1 VIKATTGFVF
11 MTQSLD
17 ARRADAASLEPALT
31 TLREQTL
38 ALFDATRRA
47 LGGKLDIAY
56 AEEMNPP
63 LWELGHVGW
72 FEEFWIAR
80 NSERHLG
87 HRARLEAARAAPL
100 LPGADALYDSSTVA
114 HTKRWQLS
122 LPDARRTRDGLS
134 QMRER
139 TLALLR
145 AAGDSD
151 DALYFFRWVL
161 MHEAMHHEAGLMIA
175 QGLGL
180 DVGAA
185 RSAPIASRDELA
197 VSGDVLTVGRDDGGF
212 AFDNELGEQRIEVG
226 DFAID
231 SHAIT
236 WRAYLPFIEAGG
248 YEEASH
254 WSADGWSWR
263 QRALPHGLPR
273 HLARDDAFEHGVKR
287 ALFGQWQALDLDTP
301 AMHLSAHEAQAWCRW
316 AGRRLPTEHE
326 WTLAQQQLGDDFA
339 FGEVWEW
346 TASPFEPWPGF
357 TPHPYRDYS
366 APWFDGRPVL
376 KGGSFAT
383 QPFMKQPR
391 YRNYFQAGRNDV
403 FAGFRSCATTPR
415 SP

>member
-31 TLREQTL
+31 AVREQTL
-38 ALFDATRRA
+38 ALFDATQRA

-87 HRARLEAARAAPL
+87 TRARLEAARAAPRL
-100 LPGADALYDSSTVA
+100 AGADGLYDSSTVA
-114 HTKRWQLS
+114 HTRRWRSS
-122 LPDARRTRDGLS
+122 LPDAQRTRAGLS
-134 QMRER
+134 QIRQR

-145 AAGDSD
+145 NAGDTD
-151 DALYFFRWVL
+151 DALYFFRLVL

-180 DVGAA
+180 PASDAGPALVPL
-185 RSAPIASRDELA
+185 RSELA
-197 VSGDVLTVGRDDGGF
+197 VSGEALNVGADDGGF
-212 AFDNELGEQRIEVG
+212 AFDNELGEQRVDVG
-226 DFAID
+226 DFRID
-231 SHAIT
+231 SAAIT
-236 WRAYLPFIEAGG
+236 WREFLPFIEAGG
-248 YEEASH
+248 YGEASH
-254 WSADGWSWR
+254 WSSDGWAWR

-273 HLARDDAFEHGVKR
+273 HVVADESYEQGLKR
-287 ALFGQWQALDLDTP
+287 AAFGQWHALDANAP
-301 AMHLSAHEAQAWCRW
+301 AIHLSAHEAQAWCRW

-326 WTLAQQQLGDDFA
+326 WTLAQQQLGERFA

-346 TASPFEPWPGF
+346 TDSPFEPWPGF

-383 QPFMKQPR
+383 QPFMKSPS